1 MKLPLHGWSRRL
13 QRLLLNAVAFV
24 FAASLFAQTPKPAA
38 SGDSPSATPA
48 ASTTSTPASAPALTP
63 ATPDTPVAY
72 DADAMALILARR
84 YVAGSGNADSRAALL
99 DALGRMGWDVRN
111 HPGVITHPAPAG
123 TATGLAMR
131 DYEIDE
137 LLWKPTEQPTIRFI
151 SFAQAIAIPFEDADA
166 EELAQDLLDTLRT
179 CADSDNPQKR
189 FWARFII
196 ALGRVSPTGY
206 DLAGFAPPPV
216 VYPSKAQLK
225 ALEKEAQRN
234 PLAFAFAGGMQP
246 KPLWDEK
253 DPVLAASPLP
263 ERPDDDP
270 RGNIQAR
277 DKKRMDELT
286 DELSQLSSKLGAA
299 TTPELQKSLQ
309 EKLNKLMT
317 ELGAISNRMT
327 AATTLQMA
335 ETMRKMQ
342 KAKSGKSDDE
352 EEEED
357 DDEDSDRSSDPRF
370 LAEWRDQPL
379 SLLQVSLITRVL
391 SADLRLYAK
400 RAPAPAA
407 KSRSRVSSLF
417 SPSPFSGRGSLPF
430 AMITLAQLAPAPA
443 PNFGEQFSG
452 AAGDIWAT
460 VTGAYTGAVLDHHLP
475 DSKFSK
481 GVGIANVIIAWYK
494 TIMSVARQKIEIQVE
509 NAPLVRTK
517 NRSPGERRTAKAK
530 VEIDFP
536 KHDALKAI
544 RAAANLSTLDLQLPD
559 GGPVSGAK
567 VVWRLVE
574 GSYNNKYQTA
584 KGGWEYKPELAVV
597 QFAAAGSNAA
607 YISTTDANGE
617 ATITIEGVPQKKILP
632 PNVRPYMRRAAIAVE
647 VTIKVGNMTQDL
659 NDAINTAMG
668 GPIGG
673 GLSFIADMVLRTSFF
688 FQKSH
693 VFDVKDWKEPH
704 WEGDFE
710 ITVKASGSKTDKGEK
725 GGPPVTYRWKM
736 DRVMEGRLLT
746 PDWDEDDSQKKD
758 PTLARFKLEVDGD
771 SRYFKLD
778 DSSSA
783 KSSRIDNRYEATGPI
798 QIQPKGQN
806 QLAYW
811 GRSDPSG
818 NAALSFTGGK
828 MILEIEPFF
837 GAECVVGTYESNG
850 RRTNSR
856 ADTRYLSLLD
866 GVYPSEFRVIEDHDG
881 TQDFYEGTK
890 TFDGLGNL
898 PYVPQFDAVV
908 TLKWRVWRNNPPP
921 KNKTR

>member
-1 MKLPLHGWSRRL
+1 
-13 QRLLLNAVAFV
+13 
-24 FAASLFAQTPKPAA
+24 
-38 SGDSPSATPA
+38 
-48 ASTTSTPASAPALTP
+48 
-63 ATPDTPVAY
+63 
-72 DADAMALILARR
+72 
-84 YVAGSGNADSRAALL
+84 
-99 DALGRMGWDVRN
+99 
-111 HPGVITHPAPAG
+111 
-123 TATGLAMR
+123 
-131 DYEIDE
+131 
-137 LLWKPTEQPTIRFI
+137 
-151 SFAQAIAIPFEDADA
+151 
-166 EELAQDLLDTLRT
+166 
-179 CADSDNPQKR
+179 
-189 FWARFII
+189 
-196 ALGRVSPTGY
+196 
-206 DLAGFAPPPV
+206 
-216 VYPSKAQLK
+216 
-225 ALEKEAQRN
+225 
-234 PLAFAFAGGMQP
+234 MQP
-246 KPLWDEK
+246 KPLWDGK
-253 DPVLAASPLP
+253 DPVLAASPVP
-263 ERPDDDP
+263 EREEDDP
-270 RGNIQAR
+270 RLSLQQR
-277 DKKRMDELT
+277 DEKRMKELNK
-286 DELSQLSSKLGAA
+286 EVSQLTSKLVAA
-299 TTPELQKSLQ
+299 TAPELQHSLQ
-309 EKLNKLMT
+309 GQMDKLMT
-317 ELGAISNRMT
+317 EMGAISNRMT
-327 AATTLQMA
+327 AATTLQLA
-335 ETMRKMQ
+335 ESMKKMN
-342 KAKSGKSDDE
+342 KAKSDDE
-352 EEEED
+352 EEEDEED
-357 DDEDSDRSSDPRF
+357 DDSDPRF

-400 RAPAPAA
+400 RAPAPAS
-407 KSRSRVSSLF
+407 KSRARVGSLLSPAPSFSS
-417 SPSPFSGRGSLPF
+417 GGSALPF
-430 AMITLAQLAPAPA
+430 AMITLAQLAPAPT
-443 PNFGEQFSG
+443 PNFGDQFSG

-494 TIMSVARQKIEIQVE
+494 TIMSVARQKIEIEVE

-517 NRSPGERRTAKAK
+517 NRSPGERRTAKAT

-567 VVWRLVE
+567 VVWRLAE

-597 QFAAAGSNAA
+597 QFAEAGSNAA
-607 YISTTDANGE
+607 YISSTDASGV

-632 PNVRPYMRRAAIAVE
+632 KNVRPYMRRAAIAVE

-668 GPIGG
+668 GPVGG

-710 ITVKASGSKTDKGEK
+710 ITVKASGSKTEKGEK
-725 GGPPVTYRWKM
+725 GGPPVTYKWKM

-758 PTLARFKLEVDGD
+758 NTLARFKLEVDGD

-783 KSSRIDNRYEATGPI
+783 KSSRIDNRYEASGPI
-798 QIQPKGQN
+798 QIQPPGQN
-806 QLAYW
+806 QLAYY

-818 NAALSFTGGK
+818 TAALSFTGGK

-850 RRTNSR
+850 KRSSSR

-866 GVYPSEFRVIEDHDG
+866 GVYPDKFRVIADNDG
-881 TQDFYEGTK
+881 TQDFYEGSETI
-890 TFDGLGNL
+890 DGLGNL

>member
-1 MKLPLHGWSRRL
+1 MNLPLPGWSRRL
-13 QRLLLNAVAFV
+13 QRLVLNAIALAF
-24 FAASLFAQTPKPAA
+24 ASSLLAQAPQPATPSDNPANTSAPSPAA
-38 SGDSPSATPA
+38 SV
-48 ASTTSTPASAPALTP
+48 SAPTSAVP
-63 ATPDTPVAY
+63 EAPVAY

-84 YVAGSGNADSRAALL
+84 YVAGGGNADSRAALL

-123 TATGLAMR
+123 TATGLALR

-137 LLWKPTEQPTIRFI
+137 LLWKPAEQPAVRII
-151 SFAQAIAIPFEDADA
+151 SFAQTIAVPFEDADP
-166 EELAQDLLDTLRT
+166 EELAQDLVDVLRT
-179 CADSDNPQKR
+179 CANADNPQQR

-196 ALGRVSPTGY
+196 ALGRVSQTGY
-206 DLAGFAPPPV
+206 DLAAFAPPPV
-216 VYPSKAQLK
+216 IQPSQAQLK
-225 ALEKEAQRN
+225 ALEKQAAGN
-234 PLAFAFAGGMQP
+234 PFALMAAMQP
-246 KPLWDEK
+246 TRVWDEK

-263 ERPDDDP
+263 DRDEDDP
-270 RGNIQAR
+270 RGNIQQR
-277 DKKRMDELT
+277 DKKRLDQLS
-286 DELSQLSSKLGAA
+286 DELSALSGKLGAA
-299 TTPELQKSLQ
+299 TDPTAQKELQD
-309 EKLNKLMT
+309 KLNKLMT
-317 ELGAISNRMT
+317 EMGAISNRMT

-335 ETMRKMQ
+335 DTMRKMH
-342 KAKSGKSDDE
+342 APRSDDDE
-352 EEEED
+352 EDDEED
-357 DDEDSDRSSDPRF
+357 DDEDSDRSGPRF

-379 SLLQVSLITRVL
+379 SLLQVSLLTRVIA
-391 SADLRLYAK
+391 ADLRLYAK
-400 RAPAPAA
+400 RVPTPASKNRTRLSAF
-407 KSRSRVSSLF
+407 F
-417 SPSPFSGRGSLPF
+417 SPSPSLSSASSGHTLPF

-443 PNFGEQFSG
+443 PNFGDQLSG
-452 AAGDIWAT
+452 AGGDIWAT

-481 GVGIANVIIAWYK
+481 AAGIANVIIAWYK
-494 TIMSVARQKIEIQVE
+494 TIMSVARQNITIEVE

-517 NRSPGERRTAKAK
+517 TRTAGERRTAKAK

-536 KHDALKAI
+536 KSDVLKAI
-544 RAAANLSTLDLQLPD
+544 RAAGNLTTIDLQLPD

-597 QFAAAGSNAA
+597 QFAQGAG
-607 YISTTDANGE
+607 YISSTDSNGV

-647 VTIKVGNMTQDL
+647 VTIKVGNITQDF

-668 GPIGG
+668 GPVGG
-673 GLSFIADMVLRTSFF
+673 GLSFIADMILRTSFF

-693 VFDVKDWKEPH
+693 VFDVKDWKEPL

-725 GGPPVTYRWKM
+725 GGPPTTYTWKM

-758 PTLARFKLEVDGD
+758 PTLARYKLQVDGD

-783 KSSRIDNRYEATGPI
+783 KSRTIDNRYEATGPI

-811 GRSDPSG
+811 GRSEPSG

-837 GAECVVGTYESNG
+837 GAECVVGTSEKSG
-850 RRTNSR
+850 RRSSSR
-856 ADTRYLSLLD
+856 ADTRFLSLLD
-866 GVYPSEFRVIEDHDG
+866 GVYPSEFRIIADNDG
-881 TQDFYEGTK
+881 TQDYYEGTE
-890 TFDGLGNL
+890 TRDGLGNL
-898 PYVPQFDAVV
+898 PFVPQFDAVV